1 MPSKECSLKRGR
13 GGTELPGSPTG
24 AACNSSNISFEW
36 SSTILVLGRVLEGF
50 SEGFAF
56 LDWQFPLA
64 VQHADLFCCSDA
76 LIFQSQ
82 CSLCSKSV
90 HMEVQVRLGFWS
102 TSHCFTHLS
111 DLWEVRVIP
120 LTHQNIS
127 SHQRMDTEQW
137 WDIMGA
143 PQARSTEFSD
153 FSRSPAY
160 CPSCTGGRLEVS
172 KLFHKTTRFRSP
184 YSLSLNGHCTLN
196 FFLPIL
202 IP

>member
-1 MPSKECSLKRGR
+1 MFTFKVWTWTLPDKKFQICVRVYRQILKKMPSKECSLKRGR

-90 HMEVQVRLGFWS
+90 HMEVQVSLGFAQQATVS
-102 TSHCFTHLS
+102 
-111 DLWEVRVIP
+111 
-120 LTHQNIS
+120 LTYQIYGRWGWFPSLIRILVHIREWTQS
-127 SHQRMDTEQW
+127 SGE
-137 WDIMGA
+137 I
-143 PQARSTEFSD
+143 
-153 FSRSPAY
+153 
-160 CPSCTGGRLEVS
+160 
-172 KLFHKTTRFRSP
+172 
-184 YSLSLNGHCTLN
+184 
-196 FFLPIL
+196 
-202 IP
+202 

>member
-1 MPSKECSLKRGR
+1 MIINHSSLGE
-13 GGTELPGSPTG
+13 GP
-24 AACNSSNISFEW
+24 
-36 SSTILVLGRVLEGF
+36 GRVFWGVCFFRLTSPPSSATCWFVLLLRCSHLPVPVQPLFKVGPHGGAGESGF
-50 SEGFAF
+50 C
-56 LDWQFPLA
+56 P
-64 VQHADLFCCSDA
+64 
-76 LIFQSQ
+76 
-82 CSLCSKSV
+82 
-90 HMEVQVRLGFWS
+90 